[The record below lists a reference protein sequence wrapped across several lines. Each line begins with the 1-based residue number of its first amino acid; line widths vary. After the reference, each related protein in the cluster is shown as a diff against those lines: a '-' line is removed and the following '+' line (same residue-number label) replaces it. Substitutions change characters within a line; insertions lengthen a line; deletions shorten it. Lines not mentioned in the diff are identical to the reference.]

1 MLHSHADEV
10 LNSAG
15 EYQYLMIVERVS
27 AVSRSRTRAI
37 GLLCNAFGDP
47 YSMPM
52 LQSAIQRLNQ
62 GGFHAISFCG
72 GFPKAPLYLSND
84 GVPSVPPVVDS
95 LILLSATLRS
105 IDVDLHALASRN
117 PGLVVSIGVNL
128 PGVANIGAND
138 EAGVFQAVAHLV
150 KRHECKRIAYI
161 AGPEESAD
169 AGRRLAAYRL
179 ALEQFGLTYDPTLI
193 ARGDYEAHS
202 GREAVLRLRQPGSKS
217 FDAVVAANDLMAIG
231 AIEGLRAAGLRVPSG
246 VKVVGFDDLD
256 EAAFMSPGL
265 TTVRQ
270 PIVEQGSYAAELVMR
285 HLAGEAIEP
294 TPTLISTPLVVRRS
308 CGCGAEPAKVVTS
321 VRPPPPSDVTEE
333 HELVEDA
340 LRVVIRKQ
348 LAARRVHRELSRM
361 AEGLMS
367 ARDYPELASVMT
379 GVVRLL
385 NAERFLLCTY
395 AANQRFARVT
405 LESSG
410 RDVVFRNQSEAFP
423 VSQLL
428 PNAFLKSG
436 RPTRL
441 FVEPLQVAE
450 EQFGYLVVEGN
461 LTDGIAQL
469 ELRHFVGAALS
480 RIALTRELRRLYS
493 VEKKRSDQQRSSSGS
508 GQHNAVAAG
517 SRDSLTAESTGAM
530 PAAPVLTTPS
540 SPPPAAAPEAAS
552 ANRLKPPRP

>member
-1 MLHSHADEV
+1 
-10 LNSAG
+10 
-15 EYQYLMIVERVS
+15 
-27 AVSRSRTRAI
+27 
-37 GLLCNAFGDP
+37 
-47 YSMPM
+47 
-52 LQSAIQRLNQ
+52 
-62 GGFHAISFCG
+62 
-72 GFPKAPLYLSND
+72 
-84 GVPSVPPVVDS
+84 
-95 LILLSATLRS
+95 
-105 IDVDLHALASRN
+105 
-117 PGLVVSIGVNL
+117 
-128 PGVANIGAND
+128 
-138 EAGVFQAVAHLV
+138 
-150 KRHECKRIAYI
+150 
-161 AGPEESAD
+161 
-169 AGRRLAAYRL
+169 
-179 ALEQFGLTYDPTLI
+179 
-193 ARGDYEAHS
+193 
-202 GREAVLRLRQPGSKS
+202 
-217 FDAVVAANDLMAIG
+217 LMAIG

-308 CGCGAEPAKVVTS
+308 CGCGAEPAKVTT

-469 ELRHFVGAALS
+469 ELRHFLGAALS

-508 GQHNAVAAG
+508 GQHNAVG
-517 SRDSLTAESTGAM
+517 PSSRDGLSAESAAAMVAAPAVATPTGAS
-530 PAAPVLTTPS
+530 TS
-540 SPPPAAAPEAAS
+540 PEAAS